1 MKAKNPGFYAAAL
14 ALALSA
20 PLIPTATLA
29 DPVGTYDVTGINPD
43 SGGEYTG
50 TVTVSRNG
58 ETYNI
63 VWTIAGTESAG
74 VGLGSKRDGSAST
87 GAASTEDDTLAIGYG
102 NGDGF
107 GIATYELQPDG
118 AWKGYWAY
126 GGGEKVS
133 TETWTRPGGAK
144 TRALELPATPT
155 SNAMKP
161 MSNSAARP

>member
-1 MKAKNPGFYAAAL
+1 MTARHYGFPGVVL
-14 ALALSA
+14 TLALSA
-20 PLIPTATLA
+20 PAFSTPALA
-29 DPVGTYDVTGINPD
+29 DPVGTYDLVGINPD
-43 SGGEYTG
+43 NGGEYSG

-58 ETYNI
+58 ETYTV
-63 VWTIAGTESAG
+63 VWTIGGAESTG
-74 VGLGSKRDGSAST
+74 VGLGSKRGSSTT

-118 AWKGYWAY
+118 SWKGYWAY
-126 GGGEKVS
+126 SGGEKVS

-144 TRALELPATPT
+144 TRSLELPATPT